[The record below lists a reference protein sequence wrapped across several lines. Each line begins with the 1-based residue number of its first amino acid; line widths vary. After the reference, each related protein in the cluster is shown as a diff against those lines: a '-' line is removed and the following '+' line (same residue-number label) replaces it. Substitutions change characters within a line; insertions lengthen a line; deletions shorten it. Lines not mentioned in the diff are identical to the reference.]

1 MTNIAD
7 WKIHGNDKSL
17 PDQESRGSVTA
28 ILQVCCE
35 LDRLP
40 PDFNSPLNPM
50 PELVCGH
57 DLLFVTSALQGIMPV
72 YVYVDCVKGTC
83 DCVHLIGGIPTQL
96 KPCRAAHF
104 LFGNHKLDN
113 ISQDDITYLW
123 FGLVNGF
130 PIVDSARY
138 FCENYNSILDQKAN
152 AEMSSLLAQEIADHK
167 VIHVESQPKCVH
179 SLGAVWKS
187 NGKLRPVT
195 DCSRPEVAPIDNFMS
210 PTFESFNYNS
220 VHDAVDVL
228 NPGDVM
234 VVVYISSAYH
244 SVAIHPDHWCYQGLT
259 WVSVTDQ
266 NSSRSYVFALA
277 CASFG

>member
-1 MTNIAD
+1 
-7 WKIHGNDKSL
+7 
-17 PDQESRGSVTA
+17 
-28 ILQVCCE
+28 
-35 LDRLP
+35 
-40 PDFNSPLNPM
+40 M
-50 PELVCGH
+50 PELVSGH
-57 DLLFVTSALQGIMPV
+57 DLLFVTPALQGIMPV
-72 YVYVDCVKGTC
+72 YVYVDCVNGTC
-83 DCVHLIGGIPTQL
+83 DCVRLIGGIQL
-96 KPCRAAHF
+96 KPCRANHF

-130 PIVDSARY
+130 PIVASDCSARN
-138 FCENYNSILDQKAN
+138 FCENYYSILDQKAN

-210 PTFESFNYNS
+210 PTLSHSITTQFMMRLTCSTLATQWLWWTFLRPS
-220 VHDAVDVL
+220 ILSPFTQITGVSRVL
-228 NPGDVM
+228 
-234 VVVYISSAYH
+234 
-244 SVAIHPDHWCYQGLT
+244 
-259 WVSVTDQ
+259 VSITDQ
-266 NSSRSYVFALA
+266 NSSSA